1 MSQRTISR
9 LSLRELRIPFKVA
22 FRHASAE
29 RTETSSIWVEAE
41 SGNGVRGFGESCPR
55 SYVTGETIAS
65 ARAFFDRHHLQLCGA
80 VSDLPSLRA
89 WMAAR
94 EAELD
99 ANPAAWCAIELA
111 LLDLMARERGQT
123 IEAFLSLPPLR
134 PAFRYTAVLGDM
146 SEDAF
151 CATVEKYRQAGFAD
165 FKVKLSGDP
174 HRDRNKVAVL
184 RALKADGLRIRADA
198 NNLWERA
205 EQAIAALDALD
216 YPFFAIEEPIRPNQ
230 YAELARIAATLDCPI
245 VLDESFL
252 RLGQLEYL
260 PAPRHRWLINL
271 RVSKMGGLT
280 RSLAIVEAARAKG
293 IGIIVGAQ
301 VGETSLLTRAAL
313 TVANAAGDALVAQE
327 GAFGTLLLEHDVCE
341 SPLMFG
347 AGGVLDAESHVRLR
361 DPGLGIAPSPGSAN
375 LLGGS

>member
-1 MSQRTISR
+1 MPQRTIFR
-9 LSLRELRIPFKVA
+9 LSLHELRIPFKVA

-29 RTETSSIWVEAE
+29 RTETSSIWVEAL

-55 SYVTGETIAS
+55 PYVTGESIAS
-65 ARAFFDRHHLQLCGA
+65 ARRFFDRQHLQLCGA
-80 VSDLPSLRA
+80 VSDLPSLHA
-89 WMAAR
+89 WMTAR
-94 EAELD
+94 APALD

-123 IEAFLSLPPLR
+123 IEAYLSLPPLR

-146 SEDAF
+146 DEEAF
-151 CATVEKYRQAGFAD
+151 RATAERYRQAGFAD

-174 HRDRNKVAVL
+174 HRDREKVAML
-184 RALKADGLRIRADA
+184 RALKANGLRVRADA
-198 NNLWERA
+198 NNLWESA
-205 EQAIAALDALD
+205 DQAIATLDALD

-230 YAELARIAATLDCPI
+230 YAELARIAKALDCPI

-252 RLGQLEYL
+252 RLGQLEHL
-260 PAPRHRWLINL
+260 AEPRNQWLINL

-301 VGETSLLTRAAL
+301 VGETSLLTRAGL
-313 TVANAAGDALVAQE
+313 TIANAAGDGLVAQE
-327 GAFGTLLLEHDVCE
+327 GAFGTLLLAHDICDP
-341 SPLMFG
+341 PLMFG
-347 AGGVLDAESHVRLR
+347 AGGVLDVESHARLR
-361 DPGLGIAPSPGSAN
+361 DFGLGIVPTPGASNGPGAT
-375 LLGGS
+375 